1 MSIYS
6 FKPRSPRT
14 PPVRN
19 SVTGRDGFI
28 IAQALYRFIGT
39 EQEKPEREQQWSN
52 LQDARAIFNH
62 YFPDMEDLWAH
73 EYIGRMPSLI
83 DEKAQNTPEPAA

>member
-28 IAQALYRFIGT
+28 IAQALYLSRYMKT
-39 EQEKPEREQQWSN
+39 EEAP
-52 LQDARAIFNH
+52 
-62 YFPDMEDLWAH
+62 P
-73 EYIGRMPSLI
+73 
-83 DEKAQNTPEPAA
+83 PA